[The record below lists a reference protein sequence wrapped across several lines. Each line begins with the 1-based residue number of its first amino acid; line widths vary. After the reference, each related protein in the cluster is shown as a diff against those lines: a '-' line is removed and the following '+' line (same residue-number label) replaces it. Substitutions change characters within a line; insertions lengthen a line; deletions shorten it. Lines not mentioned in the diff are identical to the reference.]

1 MLFRSPPGFTSDF
14 QQKAASG
21 AAFFIGACNATPC
34 WNSQRFEGPMVP
46 ITTDRSALEENESLG
61 IELRDAGLAE
71 QFGMKEDLPRGIAAI
86 PTAFPGSPAT
96 AAVPSLQ

>member
-1 MLFRSPPGFTSDF
+1 
-14 QQKAASG
+14 
-21 AAFFIGACNATPC
+21 
-34 WNSQRFEGPMVP
+34 MVP

-71 QFGMKEDLPRGIAAI
+71 QFGMKEDLSRGIAAI
-86 PTAFPGSPAT
+86 PMAFPGSPAT